1 MDSENLR
8 YHKDH
13 TWVRISGNKATIGI
27 TNYAQETLG
36 EIIYIDLPELEITVE
51 ANTELTEI
59 ESTRT
64 TSPVISPISGSVIEV
79 NEDLAEAPEL
89 INEDP
94 HGKGW
99 ITVLEMEDKSELD
112 DLMDFSEY
120 EEYLEEEVKL
130 K

>member
-1 MDSENLR
+1 
-8 YHKDH
+8 
-13 TWVRISGNKATIGI
+13 I

-64 TSPVISPISGSVIEV
+64 TSAVISPISGSVIEV
-79 NEDLAEAPEL
+79 NEDLAETPEL

-99 ITVLEMEDKSELD
+99 ISVLEIEDKSELD

-120 EEYLEEEVKL
+120 EKYLEEVKL

>member
-13 TWVRISGNKATIGI
+13 TWVRVSGNKATIGI
-27 TNYAQETLG
+27 TNYAQEILD
-36 EIIYIDLPELEITVE
+36 EIIYIDLPELETTVE

-79 NEDLAEAPEL
+79 NEDLAETPEL
-89 INEDP
+89 MNEDP
-94 HGKGW
+94 QGKGW
-99 ITVLEMEDKSELD
+99 ISVLEIEDKSELD

-120 EEYLEEEVKL
+120 EKYLENEVKL

>member
-13 TWVRISGNKATIGI
+13 TWVRVSGNKATIGI
-27 TNYAQETLG
+27 TNYAQEILD
-36 EIIYIDLPELEITVE
+36 EIIYIDLPELETTVE

-64 TSPVISPISGSVIEV
+64 TSPVISPISGIVIEV
-79 NEDLAEAPEL
+79 NEDLAETPEL

-94 HGKGW
+94 QGKGW
-99 ITVLEMEDKSELD
+99 ISVLEIEDKSELD

-120 EEYLEEEVKL
+120 EKYLEEVKL

>member
-13 TWVRISGNKATIGI
+13 TWVRVSGNKATIGI
-27 TNYAQETLG
+27 TNYAQEILD
-36 EIIYIDLPELEITVE
+36 EIIYIDLPELETTVE

-59 ESTRT
+59 ESTKT
-64 TSPVISPISGSVIEV
+64 TSPVISPISGIVIEV
-79 NEDLAEAPEL
+79 NEDLAETPEL
-89 INEDP
+89 MNEDP
-94 HGKGW
+94 QGKGW
-99 ITVLEMEDKSELD
+99 ISVLEIEDKSELD

-120 EEYLEEEVKL
+120 EKYLEKVKL

>member
-13 TWVRISGNKATIGI
+13 TWVRVSGNKAIIGI
-27 TNYAQETLG
+27 TNYAQEILD
-36 EIIYIDLPELEITVE
+36 EIIYIDLPELDTTVE

-79 NEDLAEAPEL
+79 NEDLAETPEL

-94 HGKGW
+94 YGKGW
-99 ITVLEMEDKSELD
+99 ISVLEIEDKSELD

-120 EEYLEEEVKL
+120 GKYLENEVKL

>member
-13 TWVRISGNKATIGI
+13 TWVRVSGNKATIGI
-27 TNYAQETLG
+27 TNYAQEILD
-36 EIIYIDLPELEITVE
+36 EIIYIDLPELETTVE

-59 ESTRT
+59 ESTKT
-64 TSPVISPISGSVIEV
+64 TSPVISPISGTVIEV
-79 NEDLAEAPEL
+79 NEDLAETPEL

-94 HGKGW
+94 QGKGW
-99 ITVLEMEDKSELD
+99 ISVLEMEDKSELD

-120 EEYLEEEVKL
+120 EKYLENEVKL

>member
-13 TWVRISGNKATIGI
+13 TWVRVSGNKATIGI

-64 TSPVISPISGSVIEV
+64 TSAVISPISGSVIEV
-79 NEDLAEAPEL
+79 NEDLAETPEL

-99 ITVLEMEDKSELD
+99 ISVLEIEDKSELD

-120 EEYLEEEVKL
+120 EKYLEEVKL